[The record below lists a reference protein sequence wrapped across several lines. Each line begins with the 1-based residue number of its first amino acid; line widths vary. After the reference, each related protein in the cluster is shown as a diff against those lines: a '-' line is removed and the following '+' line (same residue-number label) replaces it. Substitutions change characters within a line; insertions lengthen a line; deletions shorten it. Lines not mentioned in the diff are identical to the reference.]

1 MLLLDHHMEEMLLVG
16 LVPEVEALA
25 PLVEEPPPLGDT
37 ESQPPLPLPLPNI
50 PVGGRLAHFAQNW
63 AEITDD
69 KWVLSLI
76 RKGYRIPFK
85 ERPILSPNPTF
96 FQQPLSLQLE
106 EEVASLLSKGAV
118 EEIIPEC
125 PGYYS
130 RIFLVPKKNGKLRLI
145 IDLSMLNRSVYT
157 ETFKMEIQRKV
168 RNAVQLNDWAFSL
181 DLTDAYM
188 HIPIHHR
195 SRKYL
200 RFMLRGRVYQFK
212 ALPFGLSTSPFV
224 FTRLMIVI
232 ATFLRR
238 RAITLHPYLDDW
250 LARNQNRQKL
260 LEHRQFIMW
269 LINSLG
275 LIINYEKS
283 DLVPAQV
290 FTFIGMEFLTHIN
303 IVRVPQARQMK
314 ILDSVRIFLQKT
326 SVSARDFLS
335 LLGQLNAAADF
346 VMLGRLHLRPLQM
359 SLHNQWQPQK
369 FPLCHQ
375 IGITTKILQH
385 LKWWLQEDLY
395 RHGIPMKI
403 DPPSHTIFTDASLS
417 GWGAHVE
424 PEGLLFHGL
433 WTEDQSRLH
442 INVLEMK
449 AIFLSLTR
457 AVHKVKNSTV
467 LVSTDNTTVVAYIR
481 HQGGTHSTVLSEEVW
496 NILNLCL
503 AHNIQLLAKHIPG
516 RFNTLADRM
525 SRIDKPISTEWSLNQ
540 EIANK
545 IFQIMDFPS
554 IDLFATR
561 LNHRLPLYVSPI
573 PDQKALSI
581 DAISMDW
588 NRIHAYAFP
597 PFHLIQTVINKVRI
611 SQCRIVLI
619 APLWPDRPWF
629 PELLGLL
636 VSPPVSLPVIPNLL
650 AQLKGRILH
659 QNPGHL
665 QLHAWELSS
674 NLSEINNFQAK
685 LQSMSPKLEE
695 TRPLKSMMQN
705 GKSSVIGRKIDPI
718 QATPQIVAD
727 FLTFL
732 FPVKKCQVS
741 TIRGYRSTIS
751 NTLKYRTGYN
761 FGSHPVLS
769 ELIKSFAKQR
779 PVDRSLAPKWDLAS
793 VLLHMCKA
801 PFEPLD
807 KASLFHL
814 SVKTVFLV
822 TLATARR
829 VSEVHAFSIDSD
841 HLRFSNLDG
850 SLISRTQLGFLTK
863 NQLPSRAPDSIIIP
877 KLSNFCR
884 KSDNFNRM
892 LCPVRAVKIYLN
904 KTKSLRKHRK
914 RLFIP
919 TQGNQDL
926 AKPTLSRWVKY
937 AIKNAYDTIS
947 KNPLT
952 LFKPR
957 AHELR
962 AISASWAYMNYIP
975 LEEILKP
982 AVWSSTSL
990 FASHYLRDFREQ
1002 TENLRAM
1009 GPIIA
1014 AQKVVGGR
1022 ANPVSHQDK

>member
-1 MLLLDHHMEEMLLVG
+1 MGPFFNKKRLQNSVQRTPNSVTKPNLLPAASKSAAGRGSRQSSFEGGSGGNNSGMSRLLL
-16 LVPEVEALA
+16 PNF
-25 PLVEEPPPLGDT
+25 PS
-37 ESQPPLPLPLPNI
+37 SQ
-50 PVGGRLAHFAQNW
+50 
-63 AEITDD
+63 E
-69 KWVLSLI
+69 
-76 RKGYRIPFK
+76 
-85 ERPILSPNPTF
+85 
-96 FQQPLSLQLE
+96 
-106 EEVASLLSKGAV
+106 
-118 EEIIPEC
+118 
-125 PGYYS
+125 
-130 RIFLVPKKNGKLRLI
+130 NGKLRLI
-145 IDLSMLNRSVYT
+145 IDLSVLNHSVYT
-157 ETFKMEIQRKV
+157 ETFKMETQRKV
-168 RNAVQLNDWAFSL
+168 RKAVQLNDWAFSL
-181 DLTDAYM
+181 DLTDAYL

-200 RFMLRGRVYQFK
+200 RFTLRGRVYQFK

-238 RAITLHPYLDDW
+238 RAITLHLYLDDW
-250 LARNQNRQKL
+250 LARNQNRRKL
-260 LEHRQFIMW
+260 LEHRQFIMS

-369 FPLCHQ
+369 FLLCHQ

-457 AVHKVKNSTV
+457 AVNKVKNSTV

-481 HQGGTHSTVLSEEVW
+481 HQGGTHSTVLSEDSGVEHPEFVPSSQHTAVSE
-496 NILNLCL
+496 
-503 AHNIQLLAKHIPG
+503 AHTGQVQHSSGPDVSNRQTDLHRVVPESGNSK
-516 RFNTLADRM
+516 
-525 SRIDKPISTEWSLNQ
+525 Q
-540 EIANK
+540 
-545 IFQIMDFPS
+545 DFPDHGLSINRPVCHTSEPQAATICVTHTGSEGAINRCHLDGLESHTRLCVSTVPSHSNCDKQSTDIPVQNS
-554 IDLFATR
+554 IDSSFMARQTMVSRAPRSVGVSTGISASNAKSACSAKRQNSASKPGSSTTSR
-561 LNHRLPLYVSPI
+561 LGIVKQSLRDKQFSSKVAEHVS
-573 PDQKALSI
+573 KARRDSTVKVY
-581 DAISMDW
+581 DAKWQIFRDW
-588 NRIHAYAFP
+588 AN
-597 PFHLIQTVINKVRI
+597 Q
-611 SQCRIVLI
+611 
-619 APLWPDRPWF
+619 
-629 PELLGLL
+629 
-636 VSPPVSLPVIPNLL
+636 
-650 AQLKGRILH
+650 
-659 QNPGHL
+659 
-665 QLHAWELSS
+665 
-674 NLSEINNFQAK
+674 
-685 LQSMSPKLEE
+685 
-695 TRPLKSMMQN
+695 
-705 GKSSVIGRKIDPI
+705 RKIDPI

-732 FPVKKCQVS
+732 FSVKKCQIS

-751 NTLKYRTGYN
+751 NTLKYRTGYD
-761 FGSHPVLS
+761 FGLHPVLS

-779 PVDRSLAPKWDLAS
+779 QVDRSVAPKWDLAF
-793 VLLHMCKA
+793 VLSHMCKA

-850 SLISRTQLGFLTK
+850 SLILRTQLGFLAK
-863 NQLPSRAPDSIIIP
+863 NQLPSRTPDSIIIP

-904 KTKSLRKHRK
+904 KTKSLRKRRK

-919 TQGNQDL
+919 TQGDQDL

-975 LEEILKP
+975 LEEILKS